1 MWFTHKTKVS
11 LGSESTRLYTSIHYT
26 FTKKVTQA
34 CLRWWVGRATDLVGR
49 RERVLLTWE
58 EGGSAT
64 DLAGRREGVL
74 LTWLG
79 GGRECY

>member
-1 MWFTHKTKVS
+1 M
-11 LGSESTRLYTSIHYT
+11 
-26 FTKKVTQA
+26 
-34 CLRWWVGRATDLVGR
+34 
-49 RERVLLTWE
+49 LLTWE

-79 GGRECY
+79 GGCY